1 VSKGVVVRHE
11 TSESHG
17 VEEWEYLSILVSEAG
32 RLADLGRAGWEL
44 VAAAPAG
51 GETRLYLKRPRPGLR
66 ERVTL
71 EQRARVYE
79 SRGLDPQDAAGEGA
93 P

>member
-1 VSKGVVVRHE
+1 MAHE
-11 TSESHG
+11 TSERHG
-17 VEEWEYLSILVSEAG
+17 VEEWEYLSILASEGG

-44 VAAAPAG
+44 VAAAPVE

-71 EQRARVYE
+71 AQRATVYAAQ
-79 SRGLDPQDAAGEGA
+79 GIDPHERSGEGT

>member
-1 VSKGVVVRHE
+1 MKM
-11 TSESHG
+11 SESHG
-17 VEEWEYLSILVSEAG
+17 VADWQYLSILPSEAN
-32 RLADLGRAGWEL
+32 RLAELGRAGWEL
-44 VAAAPAG
+44 VAVAPTG

-79 SRGLDPQDAAGEGA
+79 SRGLDPHGRAGEGA